1 MSCISGLATQ
11 CPWRIRSAI
20 RHKPQN
26 QQIAAQETPLERL
39 APAQATWP
47 RHGEDMTWS
56 TRPPPDAHLPLGHT
70 FGTLAHALA
79 SWGSLSWAAFRT
91 LGRHTVGSVA
101 TLPELLIWGFAS
113 PYDSCCCPV
122 TLLCCFLAASLVAIT
137 RSPREGFWLSVMPLV
152 GRRVLALATQHLEEG
167 NDRRDGLV
175 VGGKLDKLYPLLS
188 LRQRTSG
195 SIGKSRFGMGRGG
208 RLHTKLVLRTEHHA
222 SSDGGA
228 SK

>member
-1 MSCISGLATQ
+1 M
-11 CPWRIRSAI
+11 RSAI

-26 QQIAAQETPLERL
+26 QQIAAQETLLHFWPLPRRL
-39 APAQATWP
+39 GQ
-47 RHGEDMTWS
+47 DMTWS

-70 FGTLAHALA
+70 LGTLAHALA

-91 LGRHTVGSVA
+91 LGRHTAGSVA

-122 TLLCCFLAASLVAIT
+122 TLLCCFLAASLVPIT
-137 RSPREGFWLSVMPLV
+137 RSTREGFWLSAMPLV

-167 NDRRDGLV
+167 NDRRNGLV

-188 LRQRTSG
+188 LGKELLEALASPDSEWGEGGVCIPSLSYER
-195 SIGKSRFGMGRGG
+195 SIMPHLMAEQASR
-208 RLHTKLVLRTEHHA
+208 VLA
-222 SSDGGA
+222 SIEA
-228 SK
+228 AL